1 MDAGQPLTFS
11 REQLR
16 ELETEFRQNLYLD
29 VVDQGAKLEEL
40 AEELRLSVEEARAW
54 FEARR
59 VEHYGTDRNLFE
71 REAISWNHKFLGCF
85 NSNEKLN
92 LKFKISFPSAAE
104 KNIEYDGS
112 YLSGRFCGACL
123 NDDFLTDNV

>member
-85 NSNEKLN
+85 DSNEKLN
-92 LKFKISFPSAAE
+92 FISFCSRE
-104 KNIEYDGS
+104 EHRIRRKLLE
-112 YLSGRFCGACL
+112 R
-123 NDDFLTDNV
+123 